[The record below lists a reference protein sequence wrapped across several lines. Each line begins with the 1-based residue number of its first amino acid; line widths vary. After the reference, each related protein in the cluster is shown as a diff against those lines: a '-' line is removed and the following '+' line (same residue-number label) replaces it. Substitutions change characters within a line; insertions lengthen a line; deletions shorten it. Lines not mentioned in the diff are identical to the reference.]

1 MRAYNFI
8 TISIVVLLIALMP
21 VRSEADD
28 WPNWRGPQH
37 NGISQ
42 ETNWLGDWPA
52 FEPVILWEQ
61 QVGTGFSSIAVAD
74 GRVYTMG
81 NSTRMMEDLDAGGR
95 SGVGHKPAEVDE
107 VFCLDPGFIWII
119 PMNPRAL
126 VANVCHLK

>member
-37 NGISQ
+37 NGISD
-42 ETNWLGDWPA
+42 ETDWIGDWPA

-81 NSTRMMEDLDAGGR
+81 NSTRMVALEWWKTRMPEADQAWVTNLQRWTRFSALIPTQEKS
-95 SGVGHKPAEVDE
+95 SG
-107 VFCLDPGFIWII
+107 FMR
-119 PMNPRAL
+119 MNPT
-126 VANVCHLK
+126 